1 MYKHINSFR
10 FFINFNLTENLQRYN
25 ISTFITMYFLL
36 WLGFKKY
43 VILKRDGFVCK
54 LYLNIP
60 YPVVQ
65 LYQNNS
71 PMLY

>member
-1 MYKHINSFR
+1 
-10 FFINFNLTENLQRYN
+10 
-25 ISTFITMYFLL
+25 MYFFW

-43 VILKRDGFVCK
+43 VILKRYGFVSK

-65 LYQNNS
+65 LYQNIR
-71 PMLY
+71 PMLYYKWTILKNTGFYSVTNRGIVPKKYTERKPV